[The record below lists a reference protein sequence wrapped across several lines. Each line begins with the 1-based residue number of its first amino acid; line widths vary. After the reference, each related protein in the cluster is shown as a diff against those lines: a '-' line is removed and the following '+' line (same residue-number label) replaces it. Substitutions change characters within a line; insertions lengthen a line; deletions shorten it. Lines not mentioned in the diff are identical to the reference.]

1 MPPHHIQL
9 ISQEYLYSQALQL
22 PRHPHRMLSTYPVPP
37 YVNMRKLSFPVQ
49 HPECF

>member
-9 ISQEYLYSQALQL
+9 TSQKYLNSHSLQL
-22 PRHPHRMLSTYPVPP
+22 PSHPHRMLPTYPVPP
-37 YVNMRKLSFPVQ
+37 NINMRKLSFPVQ